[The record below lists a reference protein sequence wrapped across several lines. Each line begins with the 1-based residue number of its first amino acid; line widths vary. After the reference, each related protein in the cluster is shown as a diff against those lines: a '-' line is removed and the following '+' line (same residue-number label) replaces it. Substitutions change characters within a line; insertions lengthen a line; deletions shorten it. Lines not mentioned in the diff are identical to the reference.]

1 MYPTLNECFIAVK
14 EQPLYSAFVV
24 NSNGNN
30 VLLRMNESA
39 ARILRLCDGTK
50 TIEEIKKIPTLHYH
64 EKEETVSNFVNTFLT
79 TAKEQAYVKV
89 NTEKQAAREITVVGS
104 DSYWTPDTLAI
115 ELTEN
120 CPLKCR
126 HCYLNAGV
134 GNTMALDCAQK
145 ILDEASEFYIEN
157 IQLTGGEPLIHPHFF
172 TILDRACSLGARIHI
187 STSGY
192 ILNQDTINKLKTY
205 ASKKIVL
212 QVSIDGLEEYHDSF
226 RGVQGCFKKSMAFI
240 KEMIS
245 AGIKVIVGLCIDTQT
260 YEEIKALCEQ
270 LKLIGVSGIRIGAIT
285 NRGRAENVLATDVEK
300 MRTIREIEKQ
310 LLRDEGNERFDVV
323 FAEESLRDQESEYT
337 HNCGI
342 GQILLKISPIGDVS
356 PCLLSE
362 IVVGNAKTNSLLEI
376 QKTYSRKFE
385 QLRAPS
391 AHLCLD
397 CARKKIC
404 VGCITEGLTNQKS
417 TSKCNWFDCQA
428 HILTEVMTN

>member
-1 MYPTLNECFIAVK
+1 MYPTLNECFVAVK
-14 EQPLYSAFVV
+14 EQPLYSAFV
-24 NSNGNN
+24 GNFEGKN

-50 TIEEIKKIPTLHYH
+50 TIEEIIQILTLHYH

-89 NTEKQAAREITVVGS
+89 NAEKQTAREIILVGS

-134 GNTMALDCAQK
+134 GNTMTLDCAKK
-145 ILDEASEFYIEN
+145 ILEEASEFYIEN

-172 TILDRACSLGARIHI
+172 TILDMACSLGATVHI
-187 STSGY
+187 FTSGY
-192 ILNQDTINKLKTY
+192 ILNQNTIKRLKTY
-205 ASKKIVL
+205 ASQKVVL
-212 QVSIDGLEEYHDSF
+212 QVSVDGLEKYHDSF
-226 RGVQGCFKKSMAFI
+226 RGVQGCFKQTVEFI
-240 KEMIS
+240 KEMIG
-245 AGIKVIVGLCIDTQT
+245 AGIKVVVGLCIDTQT
-260 YEEIKALCEQ
+260 YEEIKALCEL

-285 NRGRAENVLATDVEK
+285 NRGRAENVLAADVEK
-300 MRTIREIEKQ
+300 MRMIREIEKQ
-310 LLRDEGNERFDVV
+310 LLRDEGNDSFNVL
-323 FAEESLRDQESEYT
+323 FAEESLREQESEYT
-337 HNCGI
+337 HNCGM
-342 GQILLKISPIGDVS
+342 GQTILKISPIGDVS
-356 PCLLSE
+356 PCLLSQ
-362 IVVGNAKTNSLLEI
+362 IVVGNIKVNSLLEI

-397 CARKKIC
+397 CARKEIC
-404 VGCITEGLTNQKS
+404 VRCITEGLTNQKNNP
-417 TSKCNWFDCQA
+417 KCNWFDSQA
-428 HILTEVMTN
+428 YILTEVMTN